1 MSPERT
7 ELQQVP
13 VKLYRTD
20 DIVTVAAPMPGL
32 EAENIAVDVTGDGRL
47 VLRGQL
53 RGALKDVKELLVDE
67 WSVGPYHREVALPSP
82 VDGEAATVTYGNGVL
97 VVALPVAAKNR
108 PAQLS
113 LAATAPTRGQRVP
126 DAASARA
133 ARENR

>member
-13 VKLYRTD
+13 VKLYRTED
-20 DIVTVAAPMPGL
+20 LVTLAAPMPGL
-32 EAENIAVDVTGDGRL
+32 EAENIAVDVMGDGRL

-67 WSVGPYHREVALPSP
+67 WSVGPYYREVELPCP

-97 VVALPVAAKNR
+97 VVALPVAARNR

-113 LAATAPTRGQRVP
+113 LEPTAPTRGQRVP
-126 DAASARA
+126 DTASGHA

>member
-13 VKLYRTD
+13 VKLYRTED
-20 DIVTVAAPMPGL
+20 LVTVAAPMPGL
-32 EAENIAVDVTGDGRL
+32 EAENIAVDVMGDGRL

-53 RGALKDVKELLVDE
+53 RGALKDVKEVLVDE
-67 WSVGPYHREVALPSP
+67 WSVGPYYREVVLPCP

-97 VVALPVAAKNR
+97 VVALPVAAENR

-113 LAATAPTRGQRVP
+113 LEPTAPTCGQRVP
-126 DAASARA
+126 EPGSARA
-133 ARENR
+133 REIR